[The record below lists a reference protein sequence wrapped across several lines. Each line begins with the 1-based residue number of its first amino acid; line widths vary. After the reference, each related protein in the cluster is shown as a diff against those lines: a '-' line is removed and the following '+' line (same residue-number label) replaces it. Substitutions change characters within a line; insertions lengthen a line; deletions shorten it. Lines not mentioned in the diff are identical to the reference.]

1 MIRVVTTF
9 SRKQWDDY
17 VNVLLPRSI
26 ELWPKEVQWQVWLDS
41 RDCGVYM
48 HTSLEPPGF
57 KYRPEIRYLSDDP
70 EHELFMQKWNDRVRR
85 NPALKHE
92 ITVKRYPTGYTL
104 DAGTFAHKVFA
115 FTSKEA
121 RDGAEWLIFLGS
133 DVETLRAVDME
144 WLGSVLAGDIS
155 HLGRRDIRS
164 SETDWLA
171 IKVKPGR
178 EPCDCEAYDRDLPH
192 WGDHFLNALRHVYT
206 SGDIYHYGEWIDG
219 FVTARLVEVFKGMG
233 ADISN
238 LSEGIPGL
246 DVFEKSV
253 LGQRL
258 RHHKGP
264 GGKKALMGLV
274 KA

>member
-17 VNVLLPRSI
+17 VHALLPRSI
-26 ELWPKEVQWQVWLDS
+26 ELWPKEVEWQVWLD
-41 RDCGVYM
+41 DKIAFPAF
-48 HTSLEPPGF
+48 PPMPFTLGNI
-57 KYRPEIRYLSDDP
+57 KYRVLSDDP

-121 RDGAEWLIFLGS
+121 RDGADWLIFLGS

-144 WLGSVLAGDIS
+144 WLGDMLAGDIS
-155 HLGRRDIRS
+155 HLGRKDIRS

-171 IKVKPGR
+171 VRTRPDNDGD
-178 EPCDCEAYDRDLPH
+178 PDCKY
-192 WGDHFLNALRHVYT
+192 WGDWFLDALRHVYT

-233 ADISN
+233 VDISN